1 MGKDWD
7 DCGGECCPRDD
18 CLCGDLPQVRM
29 TERAHDL
36 EAARNVY
43 RRMTSDEL
51 LYVAR
56 GLVNDAKAAFRPET
70 VFFALERILL
80 VTEIARMKEPGVAE
94 APSVRLVKG
103 AP

>member
-1 MGKDWD
+1 
-7 DCGGECCPRDD
+7 
-18 CLCGDLPQVRM
+18 M

-51 LYVAR
+51 LDVAR

-103 AP
+103 AT

>member
-1 MGKDWD
+1 
-7 DCGGECCPRDD
+7 
-18 CLCGDLPQVRM
+18 M
-29 TERAHDL
+29 TERAHDF
-36 EAARNVY
+36 EGARNVY

-51 LYVAR
+51 LDVAR